1 MAKGWNAPACRL
13 GRDDADSSANFRG
26 MIRVVCVPFAA
37 MARQKLMLTH
47 GTLQILKKKL
57 SDFLIPDIYF
67 MVFLNM
73 FPIFVP

>member
-1 MAKGWNAPACRL
+1 
-13 GRDDADSSANFRG
+13 
-26 MIRVVCVPFAA
+26 
-37 MARQKLMLTH
+37 LMLTH